1 VGVACLSGAM
11 LLLALRNLGEETI
24 DRRGLAMG
32 LVWALLGGL
41 LVAVYTV
48 YDAYGIRQSAN
59 PFTFLAWFFV
69 ITALDFPILAA
80 YRYRRYGSDGPV
92 RDLVWKGLAGALI
105 AWVSFGGVMMATRLD
120 KVGEAA
126 VLRETSPVFAAL
138 IGWFIMGERVGP
150 RRLVLMALI
159 ALGAIIVETGG

>member
-1 VGVACLSGAM
+1 M
-11 LLLALRNLGEETI
+11 
-24 DRRGLAMG
+24 
-32 LVWALLGGL
+32 
-41 LVAVYTV
+41 
-48 YDAYGIRQSAN
+48 
-59 PFTFLAWFFV
+59 